1 MVPDQNMVG
10 EAGEASDKRLLND
23 VFADAGV
30 SQLGLDKGHQPAFV
44 ASD

>member
-10 EAGEASDKRLLND
+10 EAGEESDKRLLND

-30 SQLGLDKGHQPAFV
+30 SQPELDKGHQPAFV